1 MLCICI
7 IYHGTIL
14 KGYRGVGEP
23 LKGGTDDTL
32 PTRNTESRRRGPTAA
47 LSNLRSLLRS
57 EASSPPHVR
66 MLGIAGQSAS
76 AALVRPPYI
85 NRPRFRVGGIAC
97 AVDAPEPFGWEDG
110 ISCVEYEHAEGDVRL
125 GVYTAY
131 SMVESE
137 PHIRPL
143 CAADEEDGISCLFAD
158 EDTPAVPLEKA
169 TKVLDPDYVFVSE
182 RQAGGGQGLGN
193 PHGEHGEQV
202 YDLREVEISDGVTL
216 IIRQGRDVERVL

>member
-1 MLCICI
+1 
-7 IYHGTIL
+7 
-14 KGYRGVGEP
+14 
-23 LKGGTDDTL
+23 
-32 PTRNTESRRRGPTAA
+32 
-47 LSNLRSLLRS
+47 
-57 EASSPPHVR
+57 

-85 NRPRFRVGGIAC
+85 NGPRFRVGGIAC